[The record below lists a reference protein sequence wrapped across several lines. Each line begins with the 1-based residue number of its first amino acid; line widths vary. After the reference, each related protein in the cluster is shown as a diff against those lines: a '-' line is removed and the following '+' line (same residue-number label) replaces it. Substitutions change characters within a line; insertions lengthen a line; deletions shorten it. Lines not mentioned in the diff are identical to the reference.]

1 MQSWS
6 NSEYCVGA
14 GYWSF
19 SCTAKAQNLSRNRT
33 TFELCSQIIVVLL
46 LLIYDPKKIL
56 VILFNCGPKT
66 ILAAPLSYHFIALL
80 KIFIYLGEVCWACI
94 LISVSH
100 AQKHK
105 LILSHTFSLLLLAT
119 NKLSRTNRIYC
130 SCPAL
135 KHFNSMLRGVN
146 CYALIFPA
154 SKITSQLT
162 SYINC
167 HTVMFQNPNDTK
179 SQIFPKTDLWSIQQ
193 GFSIIQKFLLRHTSK
208 LWHKS
213 CGGMQSAAVNS
224 SYSYSWE
231 GFKEKISFTRL
242 VFTGCANYTLV
253 FQRHILS
260 QPQSPS

>member
-19 SCTAKAQNLSRNRT
+19 SCTAKAPNLSRNRS
-33 TFELCSQIIVVLL
+33 TFELCSQIIVLL

-56 VILFNCGPKT
+56 VTLLNCRPKI

-80 KIFIYLGEVCWACI
+80 KIIIYLGEVCWACS

-105 LILSHTFSLLLLAT
+105 LILSHTFSLLLWAT
-119 NKLSRTNRIYC
+119 NKLSRTNRI
-130 SCPAL
+130 L
-135 KHFNSMLRGVN
+135 
-146 CYALIFPA
+146 CYALILPA

-162 SYINC
+162 NYINC
-167 HTVMFQNPNDTK
+167 YTVMFQNPNDTK
-179 SQIFPKTDLWSIQQ
+179 SKVFSRTDLWSIQQ
-193 GFSIIQKFLLRHTSK
+193 GFSIIQKFLLRHTGK

-242 VFTGCANYTLV
+242 VFTGCANSTLV